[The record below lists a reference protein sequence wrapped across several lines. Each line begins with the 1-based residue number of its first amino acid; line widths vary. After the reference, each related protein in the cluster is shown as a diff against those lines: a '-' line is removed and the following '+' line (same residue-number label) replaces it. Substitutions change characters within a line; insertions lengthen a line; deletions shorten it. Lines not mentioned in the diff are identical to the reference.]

1 MNQRIYSLFLA
12 LMFAL
17 SNGFA
22 YAGGGQKEGE
32 EAKFNPSELINHH
45 IYDTNEW
52 HLFTLNE
59 GEADEK
65 HISIPL
71 PIIVKDVKGWHI
83 FMSSKIAHGEV
94 VEGYTLDHGVLVN
107 KEGLEKAQILDLFKG
122 TENVFYDLSITKN
135 VFALFISVLIILA
148 LFISMA
154 NSYKKSLVPTG
165 VARFFEPVVL
175 LVRDGIAIPNIGSK
189 KYKKFMPFL
198 LSVFF
203 FIWLNNLLGLV
214 PFFPGGANL
223 TGNIAVTLALS
234 LFTLVTILLNAN
246 KDYWMHIFWPPVP
259 LLLKPIMIPLEII
272 GIFTKPFS
280 LTMRL
285 MANITAGHIMIL
297 SIISLIFI
305 FKNAALGAVSVPLAL
320 FVSILELLVAALQAY
335 IFTILSALYIGMAVA
350 EHHHDEAHG
359 HAEAH

>member
-1 MNQRIYSLFLA
+1 MNRKFYSLFLG
-12 LMFAL
+12 LMLTLFCGL
-17 SNGFA
+17 V
-22 YAGGGQKEGE
+22 YAGEHESEKE
-32 EAKFNPSELINHH
+32 KVFNPSELINHH
-45 IYDTNEW
+45 IYDTHEW
-52 HLFTLNE
+52 HIATLSE
-59 GEADEK
+59 GGEDEF

-71 PIIVKDVKGWHI
+71 PIIVKDVNGWH
-83 FMSSKIAHGEV
+83 FMMSSEITHGEV
-94 VEGYTLDHGVLVN
+94 VDGYTLHHGVLTN
-107 KEGLEKAQILDLFKG
+107 EEGLERAQIVDLFKG

-135 VFALFISVLIILA
+135 VFALFVSVLIILG
-148 LFISMA
+148 LFVSMA
-154 NSYKKSLVPTG
+154 NSYKKSQVPTG
-165 VARFFEPVVL
+165 VARVFEPVVL

-223 TGNIAVTLALS
+223 TGNIAVTLVLS

-246 KDYWMHIFWPPVP
+246 GDYWKHIFWPPVP

-305 FKNAALGAVSVPLAL
+305 FKSIGVAAVSVPLAL

-350 EHHHDEAHG
+350 EHHEESH
-359 HAEAH
+359 

>member
-12 LMFAL
+12 LMFVFS
-17 SNGFA
+17 SNLG
-22 YAGGGQKEGE
+22 YSAGGQGE
-32 EAKFNPSELINHH
+32 FNPSELINHH
-45 IYDTNEW
+45 IYDTHEW
-52 HLFTLNE
+52 HIATLNE
-59 GEADEK
+59 GEKDEK

-71 PIIVKDVKGWHI
+71 PIIVKDNSGWHI
-83 FMSSKIAHGEV
+83 FMSSKISHGEIV
-94 VEGYTLDHGVLVN
+94 DGYTLDHGVLVN
-107 KEGLEKAQILDLFKG
+107 KQGLERAQILDLFGDKD
-122 TENVFYDLSITKN
+122 NIFYDLSITKN
-135 VFALFISVLIILA
+135 VFALFISVLIILG

-175 LVRDGIAIPNIGSK
+175 LIRDGIAIPNIGSK

-223 TGNIAVTLALS
+223 TGNIAVTLSLS
-234 LFTLVTILLNAN
+234 LFTLFTILLNAN
-246 KDYWMHIFWPPVP
+246 KDYWLHIFWPPVP
-259 LLLKPIMIPLEII
+259 LPLKFIMIPLEII

-305 FKNAALGAVSVPLAL
+305 FKNVALGAVSVPLAL

-335 IFTILSALYIGMAVA
+335 IFTILSALYIGIAVA
-350 EHHHDEAHG
+350 EHHHEDTHT
-359 HAEAH
+359 H

>member
-1 MNQRIYSLFLA
+1 MNQKIYSLFLV
-12 LMFAL
+12 LIFTI
-17 SNGFA
+17 SNSLA
-22 YAGGGQKEGE
+22 YAAGGKE
-32 EAKFNPSELINHH
+32 FNPSELINHH
-45 IYDTNEW
+45 IYDANEW
-52 HLFTLNE
+52 HIATLNE

-71 PIIVKDVKGWHI
+71 PIIVKDNNGWHI

-94 VEGYTLDHGVLVN
+94 VDGYTLEHGVLVN
-107 KEGLEKAQILDLFKG
+107 KNGLDRAQILDLFGDKQ
-122 TENVFYDLSITKN
+122 NIFYDLSITKN
-135 VFALFISVLIILA
+135 VFALFVSVLIILG
-148 LFISMA
+148 LFVSMA
-154 NSYKKSLVPTG
+154 NSYKKSLVPMG

-198 LSVFF
+198 LSIFF

-223 TGNIAVTLALS
+223 TGNIAVTLSLS
-234 LFTLVTILLNAN
+234 LFTLFTILLSAN
-246 KDYWMHIFWPPVP
+246 KDYWKHIFWPPVP

-305 FKNAALGAVSVPLAL
+305 FKNVGVAGMSVPLAL

-350 EHHHDEAHG
+350 EHHHDNVESH
-359 HAEAH
+359 

>member
-1 MNQRIYSLFLA
+1 MNQRIYSLFLS
-12 LMFAL
+12 LMLVFT
-17 SNGFA
+17 SGFV
-22 YAGGGQKEGE
+22 YAGGHGDNEE

-45 IYDTNEW
+45 IYDANEW
-52 HLFTLNE
+52 HIATLNE
-59 GEADEK
+59 GEANET

-71 PIIVKDVKGWHI
+71 PIIVKDNNGWHT

-94 VEGYTLDHGVLVN
+94 VEGYTLHHGVLENVN
-107 KEGLEKAQILDLFKG
+107 GLERAQILDLFKE

-135 VFALFISVLIILA
+135 VFALFISVLIILG

-198 LSVFF
+198 LTVFF
-203 FIWLNNLLGLV
+203 FIWLNNLIGLV

-223 TGNIAVTLALS
+223 TGNIAVTLSLS
-234 LFTLVTILLNAN
+234 LFTLVTILLNGN
-246 KDYWMHIFWPPVP
+246 KDYWMHILWPPVP

-305 FKNAALGAVSVPLAL
+305 FKNVGLAFVSVPLAL

-350 EHHHDEAHG
+350 EHHHDDAHG

>member
-1 MNQRIYSLFLA
+1 MNRRFYSLFLG
-12 LMFAL
+12 LVLTLFCGL
-17 SNGFA
+17 V
-22 YAGGGQKEGE
+22 YAGEHESEKGE
-32 EAKFNPSELINHH
+32 VFNPSELINHH
-45 IYDTNEW
+45 IYDTHEW
-52 HLFTLNE
+52 HIATLNE
-59 GEADEK
+59 GEENEF
-65 HISIPL
+65 HVSIPL
-71 PIIVKDVKGWHI
+71 PIIVKDTNGWH
-83 FMSSKIAHGEV
+83 FMMSSEIAHGEV
-94 VEGYTLDHGVLVN
+94 VDGYTLHHGVLTN
-107 KEGLEKAQILDLFKG
+107 EEGLERAQIVDLFKG

-135 VFALFISVLIILA
+135 VFALFVSVLIILG
-148 LFISMA
+148 LFVSMA
-154 NSYKKSLVPTG
+154 NSYKKSQVPTG
-165 VARFFEPVVL
+165 VARVFEPVVL

-223 TGNIAVTLALS
+223 TGNIAVTLVLS

-246 KDYWMHIFWPPVP
+246 GDYWKHIFWPPVP
-259 LLLKPIMIPLEII
+259 LLLKII

-305 FKNAALGAVSVPLAL
+305 FKNIGVAAVSVPLAL

-350 EHHHDEAHG
+350 EHHEESH
-359 HAEAH
+359 

>member
-1 MNQRIYSLFLA
+1 MSRKIYSLFLA
-12 LMFAL
+12 LMLVL
-17 SNGFA
+17 SGNLA
-22 YAGGGQKEGE
+22 YASGNAEGE
-32 EAKFNPSELINHH
+32 EKAFNPSELINHH

-52 HLFTLNE
+52 HIATLNE
-59 GEADEK
+59 GEENEK
-65 HISIPL
+65 HISLPL
-71 PIIVKDVKGWHI
+71 PIIVNDANGWHFI
-83 FMSSKIAHGEV
+83 MSSQIAHGEV
-94 VEGYTLDHGVLVN
+94 INGYTLEHGVLVN

-122 TENVFYDLSITKN
+122 TENVFYDLSVTKN
-135 VFALFISVLIILA
+135 VFALFISVIIILA

-154 NSYKKSLVPTG
+154 NSYKKSAVPTG
-165 VARFFEPVVL
+165 VARFLEPVVL

-223 TGNIAVTLALS
+223 TGNIAVTMVLA

-246 KDYWMHIFWPPVP
+246 GDYWKHILWPPVP

-305 FKNAALGAVSVPLAL
+305 FKNAGVAGVSVPLAL
-320 FVSILELLVAALQAY
+320 FVSVLELLVAALQAY

-350 EHHHDEAHG
+350 EHHHDDAHG
-359 HAEAH
+359 HA